1 MFCLV
6 DFFPFNLIRSIW
18 FESGT
23 HKTKINQAL
32 ILDLEFTVLK
42 ADIFEL
48 GKDGVNFRQIFITGF
63 ESTLKIYLKIGPVSE
78 KDVIIQ
84 QL

>member
-1 MFCLV
+1 MLFLSARTVPGKLFIWIWNVLLRCPGELFCLV
-6 DFFPFNLIRSIW
+6 DFFFPFNLIRSIW

-32 ILDLEFTVLK
+32 VLLLDFIELE

-48 GKDGVNFRQIFITGF
+48 GKM
-63 ESTLKIYLKIGPVSE
+63 E
-78 KDVIIQ
+78 
-84 QL
+84 